1 MFPEYINNSFDIFT
15 KILKV
20 TIENYIKPLE
30 KWMYEGQGLGN
41 KISTFKMKEKNGFF
55 TNLNS
60 FVKCG

>member
-30 KWMYEGQGLGN
+30 KWMYEGQGLGH
-41 KISTFKMKEKNGFF
+41 KKSTFKMKKKRIFH
-55 TNLNS
+55 
-60 FVKCG
+60 